1 MALFSSLLREKGNNV
16 VDTFAETDQHKVVN
30 SELDHSLRYFFIFF
44 ILGGGATIWI
54 SHVLSKFNALPEPAT
69 MFNVGLVSLVF
80 LIVMVFQAMMIR
92 SAQFNFLLVVLEGA
106 LLPFFFY
113 QNFSAWLAIGSG
125 LFIIAW
131 LFGYS
136 RARMMVSNV
145 MKVNFWHYSTL
156 MITTT
161 ITALALFLSS
171 LYVGFYYQQGGIT
184 FNAYKFV
191 VGSATPGLQYVA
203 PNFSPETKV
212 DSFLNST
219 VKNYFIKQS
228 EFNQLPATN
237 QQMVVKEASTGVIEQ
252 LSAFTKVIL
261 KPGESI
267 VSYTFR
273 WVTGLISTAQ
283 ANGFGSLVVVGM
295 FMLMYFAMKGVMFF
309 VKWPVLVICFLMYL
323 LLQAVGIISIG
334 AEMRQKEVIIVK

>member
-1 MALFSSLLREKGNNV
+1 MALLSSLLREKGNSVINTFSDTSQHQV
-16 VDTFAETDQHKVVN
+16 VS
-30 SELDHSLRYFFIFF
+30 SELDHSLRYFCIFL
-44 ILGGGATIWI
+44 ILGGGAAVWI
-54 SHVLSKFNALPEPAT
+54 SYVLSKFNALPAPAT
-69 MFNVGLVSLVF
+69 MLNVGLVSVVL
-80 LIVMVFQAMMIR
+80 LIIMVFQAMMIR
-92 SAQFNFLLVVLEGA
+92 SAQFNFLLVVFEGA
-106 LLPFFFY
+106 LLPVFFY
-113 QNFSAWLAIGSG
+113 STFSAWVAIGSG

-145 MKVNFWHYSTL
+145 MRVSFWHYSTL

-171 LYVGFYYQQGGIT
+171 LYVGLYYQQGGIT

-191 VGSATPGLQYVA
+191 VGGATPGLQYVT
-203 PNFSPETKV
+203 PNFNPETKV

-219 VKNYFIKQS
+219 IKDYFVKQS
-228 EFNQLPATN
+228 DFNKLPATN
-237 QQMVVKEASTGVIEQ
+237 QQMVVQEASTGVIQQ
-252 LSAFTKVIL
+252 LSSFTKVIL

-273 WVTGLISTAQ
+273 WVTGLISAAQ

-295 FMLMYFAMKGVMFF
+295 FMLMYFALKGVMFF
-309 VKWPVLVICFLMYL
+309 VKWPVLVVCFALYL
-323 LLQAVGIISIG
+323 LLQAVGVISIG